1 MNMHPAVELLLK
13 CIESNPK
20 RYDDPIKWTWAM
32 AHVLNIATA
41 EEAALIRAK
50 LRTVAGNAV
59 HATLMREILK

>member
-20 RYDDPIKWTWAM
+20 RYDDPVKWTWDVL
-32 AHVLNIATA
+32 HVLNIATP
-41 EEAALIRAK
+41 EEGALIRAK

-59 HATLMREILK
+59 HATVMRGLLK

>member
-1 MNMHPAVELLLK
+1 
-13 CIESNPK
+13 
-20 RYDDPIKWTWAM
+20 M